1 LDYFQKKKV
10 KLDYILNLRAC
21 QFNKQLVNQF
31 KRDNLIIIPLLITFK
46 VQATPSI
53 LFINASFHSLTK
65 SHCAPTSINYTSILS
80 TTKKNSVSPSTNLFL
95 APLATEVTNIKSN
108 IYIYIIFFSPINFFL
123 FCFSTKLYLMSS

>member
-1 LDYFQKKKV
+1 VLESVF
-10 KLDYILNLRAC
+10 LALLLNLRAC

-46 VQATPSI
+46 VQTTPSI

-80 TTKKNSVSPSTNLFL
+80 TIKKISVSPSTNLFL

-108 IYIYIIFFSPINFFL
+108 IYIYIIFFSPINFFFIL
-123 FCFSTKLYLMSS
+123 F